1 MINCTKKNCVPSTLI
16 VGLYDKPVVIEGKR
30 ERKTTV
36 FLASQTP
43 PAVSHQPKP
52 LLFEVSMVFIRVL
65 TLQSHSSHTQCMMVE
80 AVWLRLSAKRAGL
93 RVRTH
98 LESP

>member
-65 TLQSHSSHTQCMMVE
+65 TLQSHSSHTVYDGRGSVAE
-80 AVWLRLSAKRAGL
+80 A
-93 RVRTH
+93 
-98 LESP
+98 EC

>member
-1 MINCTKKNCVPSTLI
+1 MINCTKKNCFPSTLI

-52 LLFEVSMVFIRVL
+52 LLFEVSIVFIRV
-65 TLQSHSSHTQCMMVE
+65 TLHSHSLHIVYDGGSSVAEVE
-80 AVWLRLSAKRAGL
+80 C
-93 RVRTH
+93 
-98 LESP
+98 

>member
-1 MINCTKKNCVPSTLI
+1 MINYAKKIFIPSTLI

-52 LLFEVSMVFIRVL
+52 LLFEVSMVSIRVL
-65 TLQSHSSHTQCMMVE
+65 TLQNHSSHTVYDGGGSVAE
-80 AVWLRLSAKRAGL
+80 A
-93 RVRTH
+93 
-98 LESP
+98 EC